1 MPVTERHP
9 WEPFAP
15 QGAKILFLGSFPPP
29 RARWSMEFYYPNITN
44 DFWRI
49 MGLLFFGNKE
59 HFIIKEEKRF
69 KEQEIKEFLTD
80 KKIAL
85 FDTSTEVR
93 RLKENA
99 SDKFLETVTP
109 TDLHA
114 LTASMPHCTAIA
126 ATGQKAAEAV
136 AAAFGCEVPPI
147 GTAIRIRTATREL
160 NFHRLPSTSRA
171 YPLAVE
177 KKAEYYKQALACE
190 DIL

>member
-15 QGAKILFLGSFPPP
+15 DGAKILFLGSFPPP

-49 MGLLFFGNKE
+49 MGLLFFDNKE
-59 HFIIKEEKRF
+59 HFIIKEERRF
-69 KEQEIKEFLTD
+69 REQEIKEFLTE

-136 AAAFGCEVPPI
+136 ADAFGCEVPPI
-147 GTAIRIRTATREL
+147 GSATKIQGAAGEI
-160 NFHRLPSTSRA
+160 NFYRLPSTSRA

-177 KKAEYYKQALACE
+177 KKAEYYKLAFVGE
-190 DIL
+190 NIV